1 MRSGGFYIVSAPSGT
16 GKTTVLREVMRELPD
31 VAFSVSYTTRA
42 CRSGEKEGVDYH
54 FVSRNEFETMVQK
67 GAFAEWTDVHGNY
80 YGTPK
85 AFLDDCLARG
95 VEVVLDIDTRGTEQ
109 IQQAYPRGV
118 SIFILPPGLA
128 DLKERLTQRGS
139 ESQEMI
145 DLRLRNAAIEIERID
160 QYDYVVVNE
169 AIEKAA
175 ERIKSIIVAE
185 RCRRERVLGRFREQ
199 VRS

>member
-1 MRSGGFYIVSAPSGT
+1 MKAGGFYIISAPSGA
-16 GKTTVLREVMRELPD
+16 GKTTVLKGVMRELPD

-42 CRSGEKEGVDYH
+42 RRQGEKEGVDYH
-54 FVSRNEFETMVQK
+54 FISRDEFQTMAQK
-67 GAFAEWTDVHGNY
+67 GAFAEWTEAHGNY
-80 YGTPK
+80 YGTSK
-85 AFLDDCLARG
+85 AFLDGCLARG
-95 VEVVLDIDTRGTEQ
+95 VEVILDIDTQGAEQ
-109 IQQAYPRGV
+109 IHEKYPRGV

-145 DLRLRNAAIEIERID
+145 DLRLRNAAREIERID

-169 AIEKAA
+169 DIEEAV

-185 RCRRERVLGRFREQ
+185 RCRRERVVGQFRGR